1 LRGGIESQLSLTN
14 EAADVHR
21 QLGFDN
27 NRSQSK
33 QTLVALLLMYQG
45 HYGVRDAVVVDDG
58 GDGDDDVGPLSP
70 CLAYVINVVNK
81 RSTKKKN
88 EI

>member
-1 LRGGIESQLSLTN
+1 
-14 EAADVHR
+14 
-21 QLGFDN
+21 
-27 NRSQSK
+27 
-33 QTLVALLLMYQG
+33 MYQG

-88 EI
+88 EN